1 MRVSLHTVICCCVF
15 TTVLSQVH
23 GEKEEP
29 VSTQVKRFCQWLQKI
44 LTSRP
49 YNSSDTATEQISDV
63 TVELMESNDGNSPT
77 PPSSCEENTRSK
89 RSAGCNLGTCL
100 IHKLYQ
106 DVYELKSASKR
117 PCAPEKKII
126 TFGRRRRHSLGDIS
140 LFSILTRSKAAQQP

>member
-29 VSTQVKRFCQWLQKI
+29 VSTQVKRFNMSVEL
-44 LTSRP
+44 LFP
-49 YNSSDTATEQISDV
+49 HFHSSDNLKV
-63 TVELMESNDGNSPT
+63 FY
-77 PPSSCEENTRSK
+77 CEENTRSK

-140 LFSILTRSKAAQQP
+140 LFSILTRSKACCAATYSL